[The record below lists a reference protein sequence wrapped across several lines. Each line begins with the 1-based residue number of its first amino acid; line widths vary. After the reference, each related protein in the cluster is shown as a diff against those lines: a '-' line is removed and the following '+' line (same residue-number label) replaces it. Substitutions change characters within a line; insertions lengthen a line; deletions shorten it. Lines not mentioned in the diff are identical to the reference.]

1 MRLALAAAVLAFAAA
16 AQPVPHAKVTPHP
29 AARHAA
35 AHTPSVTVRVVIVSG
50 TPQRDRAYA
59 SYETSDYTTVFSQPL
74 VVRVAGVSDASTAKR
89 RVQFTCV
96 GKDCGFGDPDQPEG
110 GDRKGPDNYSIFTK
124 AGTASLRASIT
135 HSEPSG
141 TFTVY
146 AEVLPKAG
154 ERAVKSGPF
163 TLTTY

>member
-1 MRLALAAAVLAFAAA
+1 MRLALAAAVYAFVAA
-16 AQPVPHAKVTPHP
+16 AQAAPHAKATPHA

-35 AHTPSVTVRVVIVSG
+35 ARTPSVTVRVVIVSG

-74 VVRVAGVSDASTAKR
+74 VVRIAGVSDAATAQR
-89 RVQFTCV
+89 RVQFTCA

-110 GDRKGPDNYSIFTK
+110 GDRKGPDNYSILTK
-124 AGTASLRASIT
+124 GGRASLRASIT
-135 HSEPSG
+135 HTEPSG

-146 AEVLPKAG
+146 AEAVPKAG
-154 ERAVKSGPF
+154 ERTVKSGPF